1 MTIDPNLHGC
11 KKQQAIAVAYVRRG
25 WRVVPVPFK
34 EKKPRL
40 AGWQKLRLAGSDLLN
55 HFANEK
61 MNIGVLLG
69 EPSGIID
76 VDLDA
81 PEATWLA
88 ADLLPPTD
96 AIFGRNGN
104 PASHWIYATTV
115 NGRQSVRFKGPG
127 GDSLVE
133 IRGTGLQTI
142 FPGSIHPSGDFITW
156 ETDGDPQHVDFA
168 ELESAAREL
177 AAACLLRRRYP
188 GSGSRHDFALGLAGG
203 LLRAGWSVPRVERYV
218 EVIAEDAGDDEV
230 ADRVRV
236 VADTKAAIAAGEKA
250 TGWPSLANL
259 IDGADSQEKYVQRI
273 RQLLSADNTPRGS
286 TQPRVLSTPT
296 TSAPRLWRPFPV
308 ELLPTPIR
316 SFVVEGSHATGVDP
330 IMYVLPVFSVCAAA
344 IGTSRRARLK
354 RTWREPSILWTVN
367 IARSGRVKSPPFDD
381 AVRPLK
387 KRESRSLRDHE
398 DALLEHDRNTARWE
412 IASKEWK
419 KSGATDD
426 IDPPAKPEK
435 PEPSRLVTTDPT
447 TEAVASLLAHNPRGL
462 LLARDELSGWLC
474 SFNSYRGG
482 RGGDVACWLEMYRG
496 GLLLVDRKTGEQR
509 TIHCDH
515 ASVCVTGTIQPQ
527 ILRRALTQEY
537 FDAGL
542 SARLLMAMPPG
553 RPKRWTDSELSEST
567 ELVYDHIVGKLLKL
581 EHDVDADGRASPI
594 EIEFTPDAR
603 QLFVEFYNR
612 HGRVQDETEDDRL
625 AAAFGKLEAVAARL
639 AMVFHFVR
647 LADDD
652 PTLTDPD
659 RIGVTDIAAAITITD
674 WFIHETARVYD
685 LFSEDETAVQA
696 RDLLDWVMLRGG
708 AATPRDLQLH
718 SRVYATS
725 EAATD
730 ALDDLVRR
738 RWGYWKYD
746 ETGPTGGRPSR
757 RFLAVT
763 ETAADNTSTDGVV
776 SGGIVG
782 ASTDEGAMP

>member
-1 MTIDPNLHGC
+1 MTVAPDSQL
-11 KKQQAIAVAYVRRG
+11 AIATAYVRRG
-25 WRVVPVPFK
+25 WWVVPIPLK
-34 EKKPRL
+34 EKAPRL
-40 AGWQKLRLAGSDLLN
+40 AGWQNLRLAGSDLLSS
-55 HFANEK
+55 FSGPP

-69 EPSGIID
+69 EPSGIVD

-81 PEATWLA
+81 PEAAKLA
-88 ADLLPPTD
+88 VELLPPTD
-96 AIFGRNGN
+96 SIFGRNGS
-104 PASHWIYATTV
+104 PASHRLYKATI
-115 NGRQSVRFKGPG
+115 NGRPSVKFTGPA

-133 IRGTGLQTI
+133 VRSTGSQTL
-142 FPGSIHPSGDFITW
+142 FPGSVHPSGDWIDWDTNG
-156 ETDGDPQHVDFA
+156 EPQNVDLP
-168 ELESAAREL
+168 ELETAVREL
-177 AAACLLRRRYP
+177 SAACLLRRRYP
-188 GSGSRHDFALGLAGG
+188 ESGSRHDFALGLAGG
-203 LLRAGWSVPRVERYV
+203 LLRAGWSVPRVERFV
-218 EVIAEDAGDDEV
+218 EVIAEDAGDEEV

-236 VADTKAAIAAGEKA
+236 VAGTKRIIDRGGAV
-250 TGWPSLANL
+250 TGWPSLGKL
-259 IDGADSQEKYVQRI
+259 IDGSGGKEKYVDRV
-273 RQLLSADNTPRGS
+273 RQLLRVDNTSRGTAQS
-286 TQPRVLSTPT
+286 RVLSTPAP
-296 TSAPRLWRPFPV
+296 SAPRLWRPFPI
-308 ELLPTPIR
+308 ELLPSPIR
-316 SFVVEGSHATGVDP
+316 SFVVEGSDATGVDP

-387 KRESRSLRDHE
+387 KRESRALRDHE

-447 TEAVASLLAHNPRGL
+447 TEAIASLLARNPRGL

-482 RGGDVACWLEMYRG
+482 RGGDVSCWLEMYRG

-567 ELVYDHIVGKLLKL
+567 ELVYDHIIGKLLKL
-581 EHDVDADGRASPI
+581 QHDVDADGRVSPI
-594 EIEFTPDAR
+594 DIEFTPAAR
-603 QLFVEFYNR
+603 SKFIEFYNR

-625 AAAFGKLEAVAARL
+625 AAAYGKLEAVAARL
-639 AMVFHFVR
+639 ALVFHFIR
-647 LADDD
+647 WADDD

-659 RIGVTDIAAAITITD
+659 RVGVTDITAAITITD

-738 RWGYWKYD
+738 RWGQWKYD

-757 RFLAVT
+757 RFLAAT
-763 ETAADNTSTDGVV
+763 EAAADNTSTDGVV
-776 SGGIVG
+776 SGGIVDG
-782 ASTDEGAMP
+782 PTDEMAK